1 MTQHEYIFIAISIVL
16 GLAMARLLHT
26 AALLVR
32 AHSRV
37 TFHWS
42 TVLWSACILVY
53 ILQLWWVGWE
63 LRLVSD
69 WSIVDFFV
77 LVTGAILV
85 YGAAELALPTEDFDI
100 TDNTELDFLVHSR
113 SFGRVSAASMLGY
126 FAVGPY
132 VNLTMFGNPPLPSPG
147 LHPDHR
153 GPLPAVPGLR
163 RGPRAGPAHGRHDHE
178 ATVVQVTVGTVCLL
192 HGLDSVSHR
201 VKTRGDPG
209 PNDRR
214 ARLRSVATVSP
225 GFRQFPPRISA
236 RRPS

>member
-42 TVLWSACILVY
+42 TVLWSACIFVY

-63 LRLVSD
+63 LRLVTD

-100 TDNTELDFLVHSR
+100 TDNTE
-113 SFGRVSAASMLGY
+113 
-126 FAVGPY
+126 
-132 VNLTMFGNPPLPSPG
+132 
-147 LHPDHR
+147 
-153 GPLPAVPGLR
+153 
-163 RGPRAGPAHGRHDHE
+163 
-178 ATVVQVTVGTVCLL
+178 
-192 HGLDSVSHR
+192 
-201 VKTRGDPG
+201 
-209 PNDRR
+209 
-214 ARLRSVATVSP
+214 
-225 GFRQFPPRISA
+225 
-236 RRPS
+236 